1 MMNRNSEITIP
12 PEHALYLAEDVR
24 ELDRRA
30 IDGGIAGRELMER
43 AGRAAFDVLRER
55 LPEYSSLLVL
65 CGAGNNAGDGY
76 VIARLAM
83 EAGLDVTVC
92 SLLDENKLSGDAKSA
107 YDDWRAAGGELIPFA
122 RDLLPGAEIIIDAVL
137 GTGLDRPVTG
147 ELADTFAEINAFP
160 RPIVAI
166 DIPSGLHADTGAVFG
181 TALRADLTVTFIGRK
196 IGLATGHGRTLAGE
210 EIFRHLDVPDDVYA
224 GIEPAATT
232 ISDADLDILAP
243 RPRDAHKGHFGH
255 LLVIGGGTGMPG
267 AARMA
272 GLAALRTGAGKVT
285 LAVDI
290 SNVDAVA
297 AGSPELMVYP
307 VEDPEDM
314 DSILENVQVLA
325 IGPGLGRE
333 ARGWKLVQAGL
344 HARLPTVLDA
354 DALNLIAAA
363 TPLQLPHTI
372 LTPHP
377 GEAARLLNCE
387 TLDVVSDRPKAARE
401 LARRFDAIVVLK
413 GAGTLVARPNGEL
426 RLCEAGNPGM
436 ATAGMGDVLTGVI
449 AALLSQ
455 GAEPWEAACTGVLVH
470 ARAGDRAADFG
481 ERGLIASDVIDEL
494 RAVVNP

>member
-1 MMNRNSEITIP
+1 MKQASGKFSLQ
-12 PEHALYLAEDVR
+12 HALYRAADVC

-30 IDGGIAGRELMER
+30 IASGITGRELMER
-43 AGRAAFDVLRER
+43 AGRAAYRLLRER
-55 LPEYSSLLVL
+55 YPEFSRVLVL

-76 VIARLAM
+76 VLARHAM
-83 EAGLDVTVC
+83 HAGLEVTVC
-92 SLLDENKLSGDAKSA
+92 SLLDETKLAGDAKSA
-107 YDDWRAAGGELIPFA
+107 HDDWREAGGSLTPFA
-122 RDLLPGAEIIIDAVL
+122 RDLLPQVDVIVDAVL
-137 GTGLDRPVTG
+137 GTGLDRPVAG
-147 ELADTFAEINAFP
+147 SLAEQFAELNAFM
-160 RPIVAI
+160 RPILAI
-166 DIPSGLHADTGAVFG
+166 DIPSGLHADTGAVYG
-181 TALRADLTVTFIGRK
+181 TALRADLTITFIGRK
-196 IGLATGHGRTLAGE
+196 LGLATGHGRTLAGE
-210 EIFRHLDVPDDVYA
+210 EVFDDLGVPADIADGIAPLATSIDD
-224 GIEPAATT
+224 E
-232 ISDADLDILAP
+232 DMEILAP

-255 LLVIGGGTGMPG
+255 LLVIGGGPGMPG

-272 GLAALRTGAGKVT
+272 GMAALRGGAGKVT

-297 AGSPELMVYP
+297 AGAPELMVYP
-307 VEDPEDM
+307 VEEPEDM
-314 DSILENVQVLA
+314 DLIIENAQVLA
-325 IGPGLGRE
+325 IGPGLGRDPR
-333 ARGWKLVQAGL
+333 AWKLVQAGL
-344 HARLPTVLDA
+344 HARVPTVLDA

-363 TPLQLPHTI
+363 TPLHLPHTI

-387 TLDVVSDRPKAARE
+387 TLDVVADRPWAVRE

-413 GAGTLVARPNGEL
+413 GAGTLVAKPDGEM